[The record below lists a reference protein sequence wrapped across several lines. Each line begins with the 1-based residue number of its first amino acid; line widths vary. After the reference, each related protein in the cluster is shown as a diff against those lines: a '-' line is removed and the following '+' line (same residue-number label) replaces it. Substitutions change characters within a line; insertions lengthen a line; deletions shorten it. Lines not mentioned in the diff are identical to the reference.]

1 MYWSPHITVASIV
14 ERNGK
19 FLMVEE
25 RCNGTVVFNQPAG
38 HLEPDET
45 LAEAA
50 IRETYEETGWHV
62 KPTHVLGVS
71 KYISTAGVTYYR
83 TTFIA
88 EAIDFDRTAALDEG
102 IISAQWLSYE
112 ELSAQYEKLRS
123 PLVLKNIDSYLR
135 GDRYPLSLIDD
146 ATHNE

>member
-88 EAIDFDRTAALDEG
+88 EAIDFDSTAALDEG

-112 ELSAQYEKLRS
+112 ELSAQHEKLRS